1 MIAPHL
7 ALPLP
12 AVVRG
17 HHTMPRDVDIL
28 LPPRAAVARPPADTC
43 GAGDTAI
50 LAILGMF
57 TMIDAVLVVLWG
69 LM

>member
-1 MIAPHL
+1 
-7 ALPLP
+7 
-12 AVVRG
+12 
-17 HHTMPRDVDIL
+17 MPRDVDIL